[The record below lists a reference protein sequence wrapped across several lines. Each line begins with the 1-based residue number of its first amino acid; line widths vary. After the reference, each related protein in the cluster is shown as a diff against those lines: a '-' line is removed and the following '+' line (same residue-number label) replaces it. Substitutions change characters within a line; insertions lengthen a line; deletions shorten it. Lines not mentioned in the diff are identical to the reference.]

1 MAKEHL
7 SIATLTCAG
16 CMLLAPVRPAYAND
30 PQYGD
35 LEEVIVTARRS
46 EENLQRVPI
55 AVTAFTP
62 EQMAENRLQSAE
74 DLMLLDSSLNT
85 SSQALRD
92 GTTYTLRGVGQTSG
106 GSPSVVTYF
115 AEVPVITNIV
125 QGAGGASAASGM
137 YFDLAN
143 VEVLHGPQGTLFG
156 RNTTGG
162 AVLFVPHKPTNE
174 LEGYAQ
180 VSGGSCND
188 REFQGALN
196 VPVVDNR
203 VLLRAA
209 VDWQKRDGFTH
220 DLGSGKELDNRDYF
234 SGRLSLTLRPS
245 NSFENDLVGAFYT
258 SNTNGTGLVPTALNP
273 AAPIPLTSFFPTL
286 ANDVARQQ
294 ALGVRTINGLPI
306 EPVDKRRYDAVI
318 DTATWTAASHLIVKN
333 IASYQESKDRIR
345 QDLTG
350 LPDPILAL
358 ITPGGWSENLEQ
370 ASEELQLQGR
380 TPGDALTWTLG
391 GFYSDTRTRAPNV
404 SDTKLLA
411 FGPNPFAPFGNPFST
426 LTTTSTASQRSY
438 AIFGETRLDA
448 AQIFPALQG
457 VTFDGG
463 YRYTWDTTK
472 GSISQIAGPGL
483 PPFLPPMCAFAS
495 PTCQDAGSISGGAPT
510 WLLGID
516 YQIRPQTMVY
526 LSVRRGYKSGGIN
539 LAVAGQPFNVAY
551 KPEFV
556 TSTELGLK
564 ADWQVG
570 RWQART
576 NIAAFHDAYSSKQE
590 LVNVVVAP
598 PGGIANAAYLVENA
612 AHATINGV
620 EFNGVLAPG
629 NGVELSIGYTYLHTR
644 FDQYQS
650 VTGDLTGYPLRFA
663 PTNKVIAS
671 ARYHLPLAGQGGDV
685 SVAGTLSSTSAIFM
699 APEPYGTVPGYTVLN
714 FDLAWKRIAGRPL
727 DLDVV
732 LTNATNKVY
741 KISDSGSYD
750 QLGLAYA
757 LYGEPR
763 MITARIR
770 YRF

>member
-1 MAKEHL
+1 MLKENLSMMA
-7 SIATLTCAG
+7 LTCAS
-16 CMLLAPVRPAYAND
+16 CAMLARGQLVYASD
-30 PQYGD
+30 PQYGE
-35 LEEVIVTARRS
+35 LAEVIVTARRS
-46 EENLQRVPI
+46 EENLQQVPI

-62 EQMAENRLQSAE
+62 NQIAENRLQSAE
-74 DLMLLDSSLNT
+74 DLMLLDSSLNA

-125 QGAGGASAASGM
+125 QGAGGASAAPGM
-137 YFDLAN
+137 YFDLSS

-180 VSGGSCND
+180 VSGGSYND

-196 VPVVDNR
+196 VPLADNR
-203 VLLRAA
+203 VLIRAA
-209 VDWQKRDGFTH
+209 VDWQKRAGFTQ

-234 SGRLSLTLRPS
+234 SGRISLTLRPS
-245 NSFENDLVGAFYT
+245 DSFENDLVGAFYT
-258 SNTNGTGLVPTALNP
+258 SKTNGTGLVPTALNP
-273 AAPIPLTSFFPTL
+273 VAPIPLTSFFPTL
-286 ANDVARQQ
+286 ASDVARQQ
-294 ALGVRTINGLPI
+294 TLGVRTIDALPI
-306 EPVDKRRYDAVI
+306 DPIDKRRYHAVI

-333 IASYQESKDRIR
+333 IASYQESKDLIR

-358 ITPGGWSENLEQ
+358 VTPGGWSENLKQ
-370 ASEELQLQGR
+370 VTEELQLRGT
-380 TPGDALTWTLG
+380 TPAEALTWTVG
-391 GFYSDTRTRAPNV
+391 GFYSDTRTLAPNV
-404 SDTKLLA
+404 SDTELLA

-438 AIFGETRLDA
+438 AIFGEMRLDA
-448 AQIFPALQG
+448 AQIVPALQG

-463 YRYTWDTTK
+463 YRYTWDTNK
-472 GSISQIAGPGL
+472 DSISQIAGPGV
-483 PPFLPPMCAFAS
+483 PGILPPMCAFAS
-495 PTCQDAGSISGGAPT
+495 PICQDAGLISDSAPT
-510 WLLGID
+510 WLVGID
-516 YQIRPQTMVY
+516 FQINPQTLTYV
-526 LSVRRGYKSGGIN
+526 SVRRGYKSGGIN

-576 NIAAFHDAYSSKQE
+576 NIAAFHDTYSSKQE

-598 PGGIANAAYLVENA
+598 PGGIANVAYLVENA

-620 EFNGVLAPG
+620 EFNGVVVPG
-629 NGVELSIGYTYLHTR
+629 KGVELSMGYTYLHSR

-650 VTGDLTGYPLRFA
+650 VTGDLTGYSLRFA
-663 PTNKVIAS
+663 PKTKLIAS
-671 ARYHLPLAGQGGDV
+671 AHYHLPLAETSGDL
-685 SVAGTLSSTSAIFM
+685 SVAGTLSSTSSIFM

-714 FDLAWKRIAGRPL
+714 FDVAWERIEGRPL

-732 LTNATNKVY
+732 FTNATNKIY
-741 KISDSGSYD
+741 KISDSGSYN